1 MVNETINNL
10 SLTIN
15 DLPFK
20 IMIYLD
26 NNATTPIASE
36 VFDAMKPFLTEFY
49 GNPSSAYKFGREVR
63 KTIENSRRQVADLIG
78 AADESEIVFTSGGTE
93 SDNWAIL
100 GTLEANPNKKHIV
113 TTRVEHEAVRK
124 VCEKLEKKDFEVS
137 WLDVSEEGFLDLD
150 ELKNSLREDTA
161 IVSVMLANNETGILF
176 PVREIAEIV
185 KENSD
190 AIFHVDG
197 VNAVGKIPVDLKN
210 TKIDLFSISG
220 HKFHAPKGIGALYI
234 KNNVNLPPLSIGGGQ
249 ENGSRAGTEA
259 VHQIAAIGAAAEFVK
274 DFSQM
279 EKISALRNKLEN
291 EILDKIPNSRLNG
304 TNNLQFR
311 LPNTSNIS
319 FPNLNGEAILAKLN
333 DLDVCVSTGSACNA
347 EMHTASPVMQA
358 MNIPYSQAMGAIRFS
373 LGRFNTETEVDF
385 VLKILPKIIDDL
397 KQYFG

>member
-1 MVNETINNL
+1 
-10 SLTIN
+10 
-15 DLPFK
+15 
-20 IMIYLD
+20 MIYFD

-36 VFDAMKPFLTEFY
+36 VFAAMKPYLTEFY
-49 GNPSSAYKFGREVR
+49 GNPSSAYNFGREMR
-63 KTIENSRRQVADLIG
+63 KAIEDSRRQVADLVG

-100 GTLEANPNKKHIV
+100 GTLEAYPNKKHII

-124 VCEKLEKKDFEVS
+124 VCEKLEKQGFEIT
-137 WLDVSEEGFLDLD
+137 WLEVSEEGLLDLD

-185 KENSD
+185 KESSD

-197 VNAVGKIPVDLKN
+197 VNAVGKVPVDVQS

-234 KNNVNLPPLSIGGGQ
+234 KNGVNLPPFSIGGGQ
-249 ENGSRAGTEA
+249 ENGRRAGTEA
-259 VHQIAAIGAAAEFVK
+259 VHQIVGIDAAAEFVK
-274 DFSQM
+274 DFSKM
-279 EKISALRNKLEN
+279 EKISLLRNKLEN

-304 TNNLQFR
+304 TNELQFR

-347 EMHTASPVMQA
+347 ETHTASPVMQA

-373 LGRFNTETEVDF
+373 LGRFNTEAEVDF
-385 VLKILPKIIDDL
+385 VLKILPIIIDEL
-397 KQYFG
+397 KEISL